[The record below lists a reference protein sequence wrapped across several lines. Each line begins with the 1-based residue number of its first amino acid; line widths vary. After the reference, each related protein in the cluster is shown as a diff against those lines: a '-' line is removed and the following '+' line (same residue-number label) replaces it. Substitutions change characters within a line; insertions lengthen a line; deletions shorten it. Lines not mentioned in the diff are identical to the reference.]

1 MKSMSRLC
9 GLFLLCALLP
19 ASRGQLP
26 PPKVS
31 KIEIKHVGP
40 PSVSDEMVRSNVRVK
55 VGDPYRAGAVDE
67 DVRSLYGTGLFYNIR
82 VAEETTAD
90 GVALTYIV
98 QGKPRLTDIKFQG
111 NTKFSAGKL
120 RKKLTSKVG
129 EPLDERKLFTDSQEI
144 QKMYQKA
151 GYPRTTVTYS
161 FTLEEAPGKAI
172 ATFDIKESP
181 KVKVVKVE
189 FTGAQAFP
197 QKVGFWGKI

>member
-144 QKMYQKA
+144 QKMYQKS
-151 GYPRTTVTYS
+151 GYPRTEVKAVS
-161 FTLEEAPGKAI
+161 NVIEESGRAT
-172 ATFDIKESP
+172 ATFEITESP
-181 KVKVVKVE
+181 KVRIVQVE
-189 FTGAQAFP
+189 FVGA
-197 QKVGFWGKI
+197 K